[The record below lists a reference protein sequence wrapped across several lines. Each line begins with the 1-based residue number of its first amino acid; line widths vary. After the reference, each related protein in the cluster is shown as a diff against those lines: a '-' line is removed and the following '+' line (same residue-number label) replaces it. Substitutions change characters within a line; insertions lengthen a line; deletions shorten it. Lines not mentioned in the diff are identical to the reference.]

1 MAHPE
6 VRDLLELV
14 GDPVTEVEGTG
25 RAVFERVAARGNVI
39 DVIFR
44 ASSEIR
50 NSILFATLII
60 IIVFLPLFSLGGFEG
75 RMFAPLAFAYIIS
88 ITASLVVALT
98 VTPVL
103 CYFLLG
109 RSKLLHDEKDS
120 RLVAWTKKHYARILN
135 WTLRNPYKIIA
146 ITV

>member
-1 MAHPE
+1 VFRRLKQNAH
-6 VRDLLELV
+6 
-14 GDPVTEVEGTG
+14 
-25 RAVFERVAARGNVI
+25 AAKPAPVI

-50 NSILFATLII
+50 ASILFATLII
-60 IIVFLPLFSLGGFEG
+60 ILVFLPLFSLGGFEG
-75 RMFAPLAFAYIIS
+75 LAFAYVIS

-120 RLVAWTKKHYARILN
+120 RLVTLLKKHYARILN
-135 WTLRNPYKIIA
+135 WTLRRHAGSRLAYVFDDGA
-146 ITV
+146 RVSVAV